1 MAKPRVFISST
12 YFDLK
17 NIRAD
22 LERFIKSQGYEPV
35 LNERGHIAYGT
46 KEKLEEYCYKE
57 IQISDILISIV
68 GGRYGSQSK
77 IENHSISN
85 TEL

>member
-1 MAKPRVFISST
+1 MAKPRAFISST